1 MLPLIPPGE
10 TFYLAAEFK
19 RRFPTQNTYWGA
31 AGRDLGDLSQR
42 YPDELSWEKL
52 SNDFGVPHPTLAQS
66 YRREFLDVKPFPAV
80 MGSPSRYLAETW
92 DSTNLYWA
100 RLADEMN
107 FSPVTLND
115 LVPELTRRMI
125 QKITA
130 SDFEDW
136 PAVLRAM
143 RETGDEFRRGGLALL
158 QTSSPASEPSR
169 EQAP

>member
-1 MLPLIPPGE
+1 
-10 TFYLAAEFK
+10 
-19 RRFPTQNTYWGA
+19 
-31 AGRDLGDLSQR
+31 
-42 YPDELSWEKL
+42 
-52 SNDFGVPHPTLAQS
+52 LAQS